1 MLDEAHLYR
10 GAAGAEVGLL
20 LRRLRDRLG
29 IPVARFQVIC
39 ATASFKDPGYAPEF
53 GAQLSGAPASTFIPV
68 QGNLSL
74 RSPEATGTPRDC
86 AALAALDLEAFQDA
100 TDEAVRIGMLEPLLA
115 YRGVTPTGECDHDLY
130 QALKDF
136 PPLSL
141 LINRTM
147 KHAIPL
153 QELGTSIFPEAASPL
168 ADRALTVL
176 MALGSMAKPAPK
188 EPGLLPCRIHN
199 FFRGLP
205 GLWVCL
211 DPACTEIPDEDR
223 NHICGK
229 MFGQPRERCG
239 CGSRVLELFTCRYC
253 GTAYAR
259 AYSDDIDNPT
269 ALWPEP
275 GRRLRMEDGETSPL
289 LPLDLLLAEPRLP
302 DKAEK
307 ADYDLE
313 TGRLNPNNHGPRMR
327 TVYLRADRV
336 TPAVDEDGKVDKSME
351 TRGQYIPCACCGKTA
366 KFGRSY
372 VQDHQTKGDQ
382 PFQALVAKQVQ
393 VQPPNN
399 AKPTRF
405 APLRGR
411 KVLVFSNSRQVAARL
426 APNLQM
432 YSTRNSLRP
441 LIVLGIQELQ
451 DQPVVAP
458 RLSLDD
464 LFLSVLLGS
473 RQLGVRLRPEL
484 KTAETF
490 GAERRRA
497 SASRRKRRDQHGC
510 GIARSPHCPAF
521 RIAAASAA
529 RRHRHNRTGPLSRAG
544 STGARIDLR
553 ARTTAARLLPK
564 FQRSPESPRRPRP
577 NLNFCVPGSAAGA
590 ISDSGST
597 KCPDTGGTTTSAERR
612 ARENGRP
619 WTRFLPTK
627 PLEKSSM
634 IAGRRHCLPCSRAT
648 WAENSG
654 CAEANSPFSSTA
666 TGCVARVANPST
678 VR

>member
-223 NHICGK
+223 NHICGR

-351 TRGQYIPCACCGKTA
+351 TRGQFIPCACCGKTA

-411 KVLVFSNSRQVAARL
+411 KVLVFSDSRQVAARL

-441 LIVLGIQELQ
+441 LIVWGYKKLQ
-451 DQPVVAP
+451 GQPVVAP

-490 GAERRRA
+490 GAESVVDEAVGNGAINTDAGLLDLLIALRSESPPQALLDDIVTTVQDPFLGLEALALA
-497 SASRRKRRDQHGC
+497 SICERGDRSAALAKIPAIP
-510 GIARSPHCPAF
+510 GIAETPQAK
-521 RIAAASAA
+521 
-529 RRHRHNRTGPLSRAG
+529 LEL
-544 STGARIDLR
+544 LR
-553 ARTTAARLLPK
+553 AWLRCWR
-564 FQRSPESPRRPRP
+564 
-577 NLNFCVPGSAAGA
+577 